1 METIQVLYQSKS
13 MTEYQNNIHRLR
25 HMIDLAN
32 QYSDKYYAGK
42 PEVTDYEYD
51 MLYKQIVALEE
62 ATGCLLSNSPTQ
74 TVGANPQ
81 DKLNK
86 INHEHKMLSL
96 DKCHDVA
103 EVMSF
108 AQKNSAVAMLKMD
121 GLTVSATYENGKLVR
136 LETRGN
142 GEQGNDILF
151 HAKSFKNL
159 PLTINHSG
167 RYVIDGEAIITYKD
181 FDRINA
187 KLKENEKYRNPR
199 NLAAGS
205 LNLLDPIESATR
217 HLRFIAWDVI
227 KGGSYNQLV
236 QNLNESYDLGFTTVP
251 KLVIPTEYLK
261 NAQAIEY
268 ALDRLKELAKENDY
282 PIDGIVIK
290 YDDIAYGKSLG
301 STGHHFN
308 NAIAYKFE
316 DETYETTLLSI
327 DWTMGKTGVLTPTA
341 VFEPVEIDGTIV
353 ERASVHNISILGE
366 LKLMPGDKILVYKA
380 NMIIPQIKSN
390 LSAEDRDAAGETSYL
405 ALPYFCP
412 ICEHPTEVSTN
423 NETMTLLCT
432 NPNCKGKLLGK
443 LSNFVSKHGMDIA
456 GLSEATL
463 ETLINKG
470 YVTCFKDI
478 YHLSNYKAELSKLPK
493 MGAKS
498 IAKLLQSIEDSRL
511 VKMENFLASLSISLI
526 GKSASRDIS
535 KYCNND
541 INQFIF
547 IMENTSLELAAIDG
561 IGVAAT
567 SSLDDWWHVN
577 RNMFYELLEEVVV
590 MVPVQSNETDVNL
603 LKGKTFV
610 ITGSLSLYKNRD
622 ELKSKIE
629 SLGGKVS
636 GSVSAKTS
644 YLICNE
650 DSNSGKSKKAKEL
663 GVKIITEN
671 EFENLLKN

>member
-1 METIQVLYQSKS
+1 METIQVMRKVPT
-13 MTEYQNNIHRLR
+13 MTEYQLNIRELR
-25 HMIDLAN
+25 KLVDLAN
-32 QYSDKYYAGK
+32 CYSYAYYNGI

-51 MLYKQIVALEE
+51 MLFKRIVALEE

-121 GLTVSATYENGKLVR
+121 GLTISATYENGKLIR

-290 YDDIAYGKSLG
+290 YDDIAYGKTLG

-316 DETYETTLLSI
+316 DKTCESELI
-327 DWTMGKTGVLTPTA
+327 DIVYDIGKGGVLTPVA
-341 VFEPVEIDGTIV
+341 FFKPVELEGTV
-353 ERASVHNISILGE
+353 VQKASLSNLSIMKKTLGT
-366 LKLMPGDKILVYKA
+366 PYVGQKILVSKR
-380 NMIIPQIKSN
+380 NCIIP
-390 LSAEDRDAAGETSYL
+390 
-405 ALPYFCP
+405 
-412 ICEHPTEVSTN
+412 
-423 NETMTLLCT
+423 
-432 NPNCKGKLLGK
+432 
-443 LSNFVSKHGMDIA
+443 
-456 GLSEATL
+456 
-463 ETLINKG
+463 
-470 YVTCFKDI
+470 
-478 YHLSNYKAELSKLPK
+478 
-493 MGAKS
+493 
-498 IAKLLQSIEDSRL
+498 
-511 VKMENFLASLSISLI
+511 
-526 GKSASRDIS
+526 
-535 KYCNND
+535 
-541 INQFIF
+541 
-547 IMENTSLELAAIDG
+547 
-561 IGVAAT
+561 
-567 SSLDDWWHVN
+567 
-577 RNMFYELLEEVVV
+577 
-590 MVPVQSNETDVNL
+590 
-603 LKGKTFV
+603 
-610 ITGSLSLYKNRD
+610 
-622 ELKSKIE
+622 KIE
-629 SLGGKVS
+629 
-636 GSVSAKTS
+636 AAQ
-644 YLICNE
+644 N
-650 DSNSGKSKKAKEL
+650 
-663 GVKIITEN
+663 TEGQWI
-671 EFENLLKN
+671 